1 MVKPIIY
8 STPDCV
14 YCHALMDWLDSKNI
28 DYEDKDITEPAI
40 EDEISRIL
48 GYRISTVPTTL
59 VGDEIIVG
67 FNRPAMKKALERA
80 EEAEKN
86 EKK

>member
-1 MVKPIIY
+1 MIKPIIY

-48 GYRISTVPTTL
+48 GYKISTVPTTL
-59 VGDEIIVG
+59 VGDEVIVG
-67 FNRPAMKKALERA
+67 FNRPAFKKALERTEAA
-80 EEAEKN
+80 EEDA
-86 EKK
+86 KK